1 MTEDHDDT
9 PDESG
14 GRSGRST
21 TRWAAAISVASLIV
35 AAAIAVPLLLFGN
48 DPSDQAV
55 ELGSPGDGSGS
66 PQADLLEYCLTLVE
80 GDNQFV
86 GTRRMQT
93 LLRLVGAVSPDNHD
107 AYMDFSLR
115 LAGEHLR
122 AGDAEE
128 SVRVLTEALEAEER
142 NGLGESHKKTVLED
156 LAVAH
161 LKLAEL
167 DNCVTSTGRFS
178 CILPLQGATPHRVTR
193 GATGAIDYL
202 TRLLEIEPE
211 NVRYRWLLNIAHMT
225 LGTYP
230 GGIPDEYLVPPEV
243 FEPDYEIGR
252 FDEIGPESGIYDL
265 SLAGGAIVDDFDN
278 DGLLDIV
285 TSTWDPC
292 EPIAYYHNDGNG
304 SFSDYTVS
312 AGLDGQLG
320 GLNILQA
327 DYDNDGWLDILVTR
341 GGWMLGDGRMR
352 MSLLRNNGDNT
363 FDDVTL
369 AAGLAQPAFPSQ
381 SAAWADYDGDGD
393 LDLFSCNESVPF
405 SWTGDIEP
413 NGTYFPSQLFD
424 NRGDG
429 TFLDVADA
437 AGVTNRRYCKGSV
450 WGDYDNDGDPDLYVS
465 NFEQE
470 NRLYRNNG
478 DGTFTDVAPE
488 LGVAEPIDSFAT
500 WFWDYDN
507 DGWLDLFVAGF
518 GDDIG
523 DVASSYL
530 GIPNDGATPRLYRNE
545 GGAFVDITEEVGLDR
560 VYLTMGAN
568 FGDLDGDGFPDLFLG
583 TGFIS
588 YDSLGPNVAYRNDFG
603 MAFQDVTFSGGF
615 GHLQKG
621 HGVAFG
627 DLDRDGDEDIFVQ
640 MGGFFPGDA
649 FLNAL
654 YENPGH
660 GNRWLSIRLAGVR
673 SNRGAIGARIKVT
686 VATDDGERAVHAM
699 VASGGSFGASS
710 LEQEIGLGQA
720 RRIVRVEV
728 RWPASGTTQVFDDVP
743 LDTRIE
749 ITEGDDGYTVAAL
762 PSFKLAPF
770 RTSEDTR

>member
-327 DYDNDGWLDILVTR
+327 DYDNDGWLD
-341 GGWMLGDGRMR
+341 
-352 MSLLRNNGDNT
+352 
-363 FDDVTL
+363 
-369 AAGLAQPAFPSQ
+369 
-381 SAAWADYDGDGD
+381 
-393 LDLFSCNESVPF
+393 
-405 SWTGDIEP
+405 
-413 NGTYFPSQLFD
+413 
-424 NRGDG
+424 
-429 TFLDVADA
+429 
-437 AGVTNRRYCKGSV
+437 
-450 WGDYDNDGDPDLYVS
+450 
-465 NFEQE
+465 
-470 NRLYRNNG
+470 
-478 DGTFTDVAPE
+478 
-488 LGVAEPIDSFAT
+488 
-500 WFWDYDN
+500 
-507 DGWLDLFVAGF
+507 LFVAGF